1 MALLDR
7 IVSADGTIFEIH
19 GPPYT
24 EEEEYAF
31 YRRYAQ
37 GMMSGQATVMHRKAA
52 PAKPAASKKSDRPA
66 D

>member
-7 IVSADGTIFEIH
+7 ILSPDGTFVEIH

-37 GMMSGQATVMHRKAA
+37 GMMSGQATVMHRKAT
-52 PAKPAASKKSDRPA
+52 PAKPAASKPDRPA